1 MKTMKIEGNYCRLEI
16 GSILEGGFQA
26 YLKTFE
32 NQKIVILVDEN
43 THDYCLEYLIT
54 SFPELERAEIMLL
67 PCGEENKVME
77 VCFQVWNAL
86 SDYRVGRRDLIIN
99 LGGGLVT
106 DMGGFLAS
114 IYKRGIDFIHVPTSL
129 LGMVDASL
137 GGKNGI
143 DLGPFKNQLGTFTD
157 AVKIYI
163 DPIFLKTLPVAE
175 LWNGYAE
182 MLKHALIADSQL
194 WKELS
199 GISNVDDLMKL
210 DLIKRSVD
218 IKMGIVEQDPNE
230 KGIRKLL
237 NFGHTIGHAIEGYCL
252 EKEQPIAHGHAVAIG
267 LLLES
272 KLSNNR
278 GLLSNSEMEEI
289 EKQIRKYFPLITIES
304 NEEIDELLSIMYN
317 DKKNYEGKIH
327 GVLIRSIGVCD
338 FDNEFDE
345 LEIKKVLN
353 LLRDN

>member
-1 MKTMKIEGNYCRLEI
+1 MALSNQDQIEF
-16 GSILEGGFQA
+16 GSILRSSFREFLLNHYA
-26 YLKTFE
+26 HSK
-32 NQKIVILVDEN
+32 KVIIVDEN
-43 THDYCLEYLIT
+43 THDNCLEYMLT
-54 SFPELERAEIMLL
+54 SFEELKDAEVILL
-67 PCGEENKVME
+67 PAGEENKVME

-106 DMGGFLAS
+106 DMGGFIAS
-114 IYKRGIDFIHVPTSL
+114 IYKRGIDFVHLPTSL

-143 DLGPFKNQLGTFTD
+143 DLGPYKNQLGTFTD

-163 DPIFLKTLPVAE
+163 DPIFLKTLPEAE

-199 GISNVDDLMKL
+199 EISNADELINV

-218 IKMGIVEQDPNE
+218 IKMDIVDQDPNE
-230 KGIRKLL
+230 KRIRKLL

-252 EKEQPIAHGHAVAIG
+252 EQEQPIAHGHAVAIG
-267 LLLES
+267 LFLES

-278 GLLSNSEMEEI
+278 GLLSDSEMSDI
-289 EKQIRKYFPLITIES
+289 EKLIRKYFPLISIES
-304 NEEIDELLSIMYN
+304 DEEIDQLLSIMYN
-317 DKKNYEGKIH
+317 DKKNYEGKIQ

-338 FDNEFDE
+338 FDNEFGE
-345 LEIKKVLN
+345 LEIKEVLG
-353 LLRDN
+353 LLRNI